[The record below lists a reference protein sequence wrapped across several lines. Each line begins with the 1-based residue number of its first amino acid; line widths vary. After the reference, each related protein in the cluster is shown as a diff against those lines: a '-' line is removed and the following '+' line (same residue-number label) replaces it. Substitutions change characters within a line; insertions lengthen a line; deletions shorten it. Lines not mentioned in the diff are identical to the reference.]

1 MVSGCLPSDV
11 LSQRLPSYWGFS
23 YLGCGISLHVG
34 YMVALCLPFGVT
46 DTVFPAAAPSYIPT
60 INVQWFQ
67 FLHSLTSTD
76 YFPFFFFFFIR
87 PGGPSGRESACNV
100 GGLVDPWVGK
110 IPWRRERLPTPV
122 FLPGE
127 SQGQRSLAGY
137 RPWGLK
143 ELDTTEQ
150 LTFSL
155 SPVGVRQCLA
165 GIWTCISL
173 LTVVVSI
180 FDLLLGCGCIFFG
193 RKCRFTS
200 FAHFLTEPFVFLL
213 LSYKNSWYIL
223 DPQPLSGLWLAAIFS
238 HL

>member
-1 MVSGCLPSDV
+1 M
-11 LSQRLPSYWGFS
+11 
-23 YLGCGISLHVG
+23 
-34 YMVALCLPFGVT
+34 
-46 DTVFPAAAPSYIPT
+46 
-60 INVQWFQ
+60 
-67 FLHSLTSTD
+67 SLTLFSQQLHHLT
-76 YFPFFFFFFIR
+76 FPPSMYSGSSFSIASPALVIFLFFFLIR

-137 RPWGLK
+137 HPWGLK
-143 ELDTTEQ
+143 ESDTTEQ

-155 SPVGVRQCLA
+155 SPVGVRQYLV

-173 LTVVVSI
+173 MTVVVSI

-193 RKCRFTS
+193 RTCRFTS
-200 FAHFLTEPFVFLL
+200 FACFLTEPFVFLL
-213 LSYKNSWYIL
+213 LSCKNS
-223 DPQPLSGLWLAAIFS
+223 
-238 HL
+238 